1 MTRALVLLSALT
13 LAACGSNVPP
23 PDASHNKADHS
34 AIPGM
39 TMPSPTGNQD
49 RDFARMMIVH
59 HQGAIDM
66 SRKQLARGT
75 DPALRKMAT
84 EIIAAQQREIAEL
97 NAFLDRTGG
106 R

>member
-1 MTRALVLLSALT
+1 MRNLLLLPVPLL

-23 PDASHNKADHS
+23 MPAEERKVAHA
-34 AIPGM
+34 APG
-39 TMPSPTGNQD
+39 TQMPAPTGNQD
-49 RDFARMMIVH
+49 RDFARMMIAH

-66 SRKQLARGT
+66 ARAQLARGR
-75 DPALRKMAT
+75 DPGLRRMAG